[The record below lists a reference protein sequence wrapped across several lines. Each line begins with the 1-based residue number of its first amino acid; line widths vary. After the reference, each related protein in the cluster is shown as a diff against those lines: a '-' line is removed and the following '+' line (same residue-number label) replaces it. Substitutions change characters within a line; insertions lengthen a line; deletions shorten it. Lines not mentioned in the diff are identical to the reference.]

1 MFSCDYEEQFRKNV
15 LKYLVSGNKLDHVSI
30 KVQIS
35 TLSFL
40 RNLLLCNF
48 YFNTQKILHGSC
60 FDLTVIM
67 SIYQPIRY
75 TEQTTFL

>member
-1 MFSCDYEEQFRKNV
+1 MLSCDYEEQFCKNV

-35 TLSFL
+35 TLSFY
-40 RNLLLCNF
+40 F